1 MLYLADSTPW
11 ALQSTTKR
19 GEKMPG
25 SLEVYFIDDAG
36 KPPVALAVDAV
47 GSPMEDYERLEK
59 GPILIDLTEELPAV
73 EKPERLGG
81 CPKFQGTAWRA
92 IDKNNNV
99 AVLLSLKSLQQQGAA
114 VTHGLS
120 WEQTVEDFGA
130 ELHLFP
136 RLRALS
142 HFRHLFLRVD
152 GDGLIHVRSVGV
164 KERASNR
171 LRGRLYFAPYRGQAK
186 CEFSKERL
194 ITVLQQNCKTL
205 EAEALECGLV
215 SVQIPDFV
223 LAQPLPGE
231 PAPTK
236 RWRILNQSLED
247 SPVHRIN
254 VAVAI
259 VQAGLDEVLNK
270 RWADGGLPNAHDLW
284 QSLTRVEFW
293 NPRDRAP
300 DFVTLAAGIR
310 PAMPPEPGHSLPEI
324 KGKSDKGFTLPVP
337 LVKIRNL
344 IAAEREQI
352 ETLCSIRNLIEV
364 YKEDGGARHDKPL
377 SIAVFAPPGAGKSF
391 AVKEIAASLR
401 YDDDDIIEFNVS
413 QFRTPADLTQAFRDI
428 AFKIS
433 EQKEPPPLAFFD
445 EFDSALDDQ
454 ELGWL
459 RYFLAPMQDGIFYDN
474 EDKQHPVKKIK
485 RSILVFA
492 GGIHTSFEEF
502 DPRTSAPAEDLP
514 HAISEE
520 YRKEIREF
528 EQRKGPD
535 FISRLRGYINIADG
549 NAEPGRT
556 KHFLRRAIQLR
567 GLLENK
573 LKLVGPDGRAKA
585 DEAVIYA
592 LLTIDR
598 YHHGV
603 RSMEAILRMCAPIA
617 PNDKHIYISSL
628 PGRAQLNMH
637 VDADEF
643 TIRVRRGRSRAASFA
658 A

>member
-1 MLYLADSTPW
+1 MLDSF
-11 ALQSTTKR
+11 
-19 GEKMPG
+19 
-25 SLEVYFIDDAG
+25 EVYFVDDAG
-36 KPPVALAVDAV
+36 KPPVPLLVDPA
-47 GSPMEDYERLEK
+47 GPPTELDPRLEK
-59 GPILIDLTEELPAV
+59 KQILIDLTKGLPAV
-73 EKPERLGG
+73 EKPELPGG
-81 CPKFQGTAWRA
+81 CPKFPGTAWRK
-92 IDKNNNV
+92 IEKNINV
-99 AVLLSLKSLQQQGAA
+99 AVFLSLKSLQQQGAA
-114 VTHGLS
+114 ITHGLS

-136 RLRALS
+136 GLRAVS

-152 GDGLIHVRSVGV
+152 GDGLIHVRSAGV
-164 KERASNR
+164 TERASSR
-171 LRGRLYFAPYRGQAK
+171 LGGRLYFSPYRGKAK
-186 CEFSKERL
+186 CEFSIEKL
-194 ITVLQQNCKTL
+194 IQVLQQKCNTL
-205 EAEALECGLV
+205 KDEALECGLICV
-215 SVQIPDFV
+215 PIPDFV
-223 LAQPLPGE
+223 LARPLPGE

-236 RWRILNQSLED
+236 HWRILNQSLED

-270 RWADGGLPNAHDLW
+270 WWENSGPPNARDLW

-324 KGKSDKGFTLPVP
+324 KGEPDTGFSLPVP
-337 LVKIRNL
+337 LVKIHNL

-352 ETLCSIRNLIEV
+352 ETLCSIRNLIEA
-364 YKEDGGARHDKPL
+364 YKEDGGSRHDKPL

-391 AVKEIAASLR
+391 AVKEIAADIG
-401 YDDDDIIEFNVS
+401 YGDDNIIEFNVS
-413 QFRTPADLTQAFRDI
+413 QFRTPADLSQAFRDI
-428 AFKIS
+428 AFK
-433 EQKEPPPLAFFD
+433 QKEPPPLVFFD
-445 EFDSALDDQ
+445 EFDSALDNQ
-454 ELGWL
+454 ALGWL

-474 EDKQHPVKKIK
+474 EDKAHPVKEIK

-502 DPRTSAPAEDLP
+502 DPRTSAPPEDMR

-535 FISRLRGYINIADG
+535 FISRLRGYINIADA

-573 LKLVGPDGRAKA
+573 LKLVGSDDGRAEV

-592 LLTIDR
+592 LLTIDS

-628 PGRAQLNMH
+628 PARAQLNMH

-643 TIRVRRGRSRAASFA
+643 TIRVRRGRSRGADFTTKPGVA
-658 A
+658 

>member
-1 MLYLADSTPW
+1 MT
-11 ALQSTTKR
+11 
-19 GEKMPG
+19 G
-25 SLEVYFIDDAG
+25 SLEVYFVDDAD
-36 KPPVALAVDAV
+36 KPPVPVAVDAV
-47 GSPMEDYERLEK
+47 TPPKELYERLEK
-59 GPILIDLTEELPAV
+59 KPILIDLTEGLPAI
-73 EKPERLGG
+73 EKPEQLGRS
-81 CPKFQGTAWRA
+81 PKFPGVAWRA
-92 IDKNNNV
+92 IERNNNV
-99 AVLLSLKSLQQQGAA
+99 AVLLSLKSMQQQGVA
-114 VTHGLS
+114 VAHGLS

-142 HFRHLFLRVD
+142 HFRNLFLRVD
-152 GDGLIHVRSVGV
+152 GDGLIHVRSIGV
-164 KERASNR
+164 RERASSR
-171 LRGRLYFAPYRGQAK
+171 LGGRLYFAPYRGQAK
-186 CEFSKERL
+186 CEFSIESL
-194 ITVLQQNCKTL
+194 IAVLQQSCKTL
-205 EAEALECGLV
+205 EAEALKCGLV
-215 SVQIPDFV
+215 CVEIPDFV

-236 RWRILNQSLED
+236 RWRILNQSLEE

-259 VQAGLDEVLNK
+259 VQAGLDKVLN
-270 RWADGGLPNAHDLW
+270 RHWSNGGLPDASDLW
-284 QSLTRVEFW
+284 ESLTRVEIW

-324 KGKSDKGFTLPVP
+324 KGEPEKGFTLPVP

-352 ETLCSIRNLIEV
+352 DNLCSIQNLIKV
-364 YKEDGGARHDKPL
+364 YKEDGGDRHDKPL

-391 AVKEIAASLR
+391 AVKEIAASVG
-401 YDDDDIIEFNVS
+401 YAEDDIIEFNVS
-413 QFRTPADLTQAFRDI
+413 QFRTPADLTAAFHDI
-428 AFKIS
+428 EVRIS
-433 EQKEPPPLAFFD
+433 KKKEPPPLAFFD
-445 EFDSALDDQ
+445 EFDSALDNQ

-474 EDKQHPVKKIK
+474 KDQKQPVKKIS

-492 GGIHTSFEEF
+492 GGVHTSFEEF
-502 DPRTSAPAEDLP
+502 DPRTSAPAEDLRQ
-514 HAISEE
+514 AISEE

-528 EQRKGPD
+528 EQLKGPD
-535 FISRLRGYINIADG
+535 FISRLRGYINVADA
-549 NAEPGRT
+549 NAEPGRS
-556 KHFLRRAIQLR
+556 KHFLRRAVQLR

-573 LKLVGPDGRAKA
+573 LKLVESGGRAKA

-603 RSMEAILRMCAPIA
+603 RSMEAILRMCTPIA
-617 PNDKHIYISSL
+617 PDDKHVYVSSL
-628 PGRAQLNMH
+628 PARAQLNMH

-643 TIRVRRGRSRAASFA
+643 AIRVRRGRSRAANFA
-658 A
+658 AKSGTA

>member
-1 MLYLADSTPW
+1 
-11 ALQSTTKR
+11 
-19 GEKMPG
+19 MPS
-25 SLEVYFIDDAG
+25 SLKVYFVDDG
-36 KPPVALAVDAV
+36 DKPPVVVDAAGPPKEV
-47 GSPMEDYERLEK
+47 NERLEK
-59 GPILIDLTEELPAV
+59 RPILIDLSEGLPAV

-81 CPKFQGTAWRA
+81 SPKFPGGAWRA
-92 IDKNNNV
+92 IERNNHV
-99 AVLLSLKSLQQQGAA
+99 AILLSLKSLQQQGAA
-114 VTHGLS
+114 VTHGHS

-136 RLRALS
+136 QLRALS

-164 KERASNR
+164 RERASSR
-171 LRGRLYFAPYRGQAK
+171 LGGRLYFAPYRGEAK
-186 CEFSKERL
+186 CEFSEERL
-194 ITVLQQNCKTL
+194 IAVLQQNCKTL
-205 EAEALECGLV
+205 EVEALECGLV
-215 SVQIPDFV
+215 CVQIPDFV
-223 LAQPLPGE
+223 LAAPLPGE
-231 PAPTK
+231 AATTK

-259 VQAGLDEVLNK
+259 VQAGLDKVLN
-270 RWADGGLPNAHDLW
+270 RQWTNGGPTDAAPDLW
-284 QSLTRVEFW
+284 ESLTRVEIW

-300 DFVTLAAGIR
+300 DFVTLAAGSR

-324 KGKSDKGFTLPVP
+324 KGEPDKGFTLPVP

-352 ETLCSIRNLIEV
+352 ETLCSIQNLIKI
-364 YKEDGGARHDKPL
+364 YKEDGGDRHDKPL

-391 AVKEIAASLR
+391 AVKEIAADIG
-401 YDDDDIIEFNVS
+401 YGDDDIIEFNVS

-445 EFDSALDDQ
+445 EFDSALDNQ

-492 GGIHTSFEEF
+492 GGIHTSFEGF
-502 DPRTSAPAEDLP
+502 DPRTSAPAEDLS

-535 FISRLRGYINIADG
+535 FISRLRGYINIADA
-549 NAEPGRT
+549 NAEPGRS

-592 LLTIDR
+592 LLSIDR

-617 PNDKHIYISSL
+617 PKDDHIYVSSL

-643 TIRVRRGRSRAASFA
+643 AIRVHRGRSRAANFA
-658 A
+658 TKPGTA